1 MRLNLKIIPDDAY
14 TWFKHPTFS
23 NAEINEDVGLD
34 IPLENTYIIPAN
46 ARAFSI
52 DLGFKAQPTHGY
64 MLLPRSSISNT
75 PLRLA
80 NSVGII
86 DKTYTGKVIVKVDN
100 LSDTDFKMEEGQC
113 YFQIIAF
120 DGYLPSYTIVD
131 TIDDTER
138 GSGGF
143 GSTTN

>member
-1 MRLNLKIIPDDAY
+1 MMLSLKIVPDNKN
-14 TWFKHPTFS
+14 TWTDHPTYK
-23 NAEINEDVGLD
+23 NAKNNKDVGLD
-34 IPLENTYIIPAN
+34 IPLANTQNVPKN
-46 ARAFSI
+46 SRAFKI

-64 MLLPRSSISNT
+64 MLIPRSSISKT

-120 DGYLPSYTIVD
+120 DGYLPSYTIVNS
-131 TIDDTER
+131 IDNTER